1 MNTEMNITMTTNS
14 VGATAET
21 IAEAMTET
29 TVEAMAESI
38 PGRFRVCISDRSIHD
53 AALELS
59 AHLTEGGEPL
69 LILDAFGCFQPSH
82 ISRCAPHSAGLL
94 HVIRTT
100 ASQPVPEALGT
111 LETLGEIW
119 SRFQTV
125 QRDLQARQILV
136 VGVLDRLY
144 DPEILTRDAAR
155 TLGGIKYKLEQL
167 AKDGFDVTV
176 LCESPNGNL
185 GTRAHFLSSLC
196 ASADQ
201 VSNPRS
207 N

>member
-1 MNTEMNITMTTNS
+1 MNTEMNIETATNRAGS
-14 VGATAET
+14 AAET
-21 IAEAMTET
+21 IAETMVET
-29 TVEAMAESI
+29 MAESI
-38 PGRFRVCISDRSIHD
+38 PGRFRVCISDRSVQD

-59 AHLTEGGEPL
+59 ASLTEGGEPL

-111 LETLGEIW
+111 LDTLGEIW

-155 TLGGIKYKLEQL
+155 TLGGLKYKLEQL

-176 LCESPNGNL
+176 LCESPSGNL

-201 VSNPRS
+201 VSNPSRS

>member
-1 MNTEMNITMTTNS
+1 MNTEFTTNS
-14 VGATAET
+14 LGAAAET
-21 IAEAMTET
+21 IAETM
-29 TVEAMAESI
+29 VDAMAETI

-94 HVIRTT
+94 HVVRTT
-100 ASQPVPEALGT
+100 VSQPVGDALGT

-119 SRFQTV
+119 SRFLTV

-176 LCESPNGNL
+176 LCETPTGDL
-185 GTRAHFLSSLC
+185 GTRAHFLPSLC

-201 VSNPRS
+201 VSNPSRS

>member
-1 MNTEMNITMTTNS
+1 MITEMTTNS
-14 VGATAET
+14 AGTATETMAET
-21 IAEAMTET
+21 MTET
-29 TVEAMAESI
+29 TVEAMAETI

-59 AHLTEGGEPL
+59 ANLTEGGEPL
-69 LILDAFGCFQPSH
+69 LILDACGCFQPSH

-94 HVIRTT
+94 HVVRATT
-100 ASQPVPEALGT
+100 SQPVPEALGT

-119 SRFQTV
+119 ARFHTV

-176 LCESPNGNL
+176 LCENPTGNL

-201 VSNPRS
+201 VSNPSRS

>member
-1 MNTEMNITMTTNS
+1 MNTEMTPNS
-14 VGATAET
+14 AAAAAET
-21 IAEAMTET
+21 IAETM
-29 TVEAMAESI
+29 VDAMAETI
-38 PGRFRVCISDRSIHD
+38 PGRFRVCISERSIHD

-59 AHLTEGGEPL
+59 ANLTESGEPL

-119 SRFQTV
+119 SRFQIV

-176 LCESPNGNL
+176 LCESPTGDL

-201 VSNPRS
+201 VSNPSRS

>member
-1 MNTEMNITMTTNS
+1 MNTEFTTNS
-14 VGATAET
+14 VEAAAKT
-21 IAEAMTET
+21 IAESMSETMVGAMPET
-29 TVEAMAESI
+29 I

-59 AHLTEGGEPL
+59 AQLTEGGEPL

-94 HVIRTT
+94 HVVRTT
-100 ASQPVPEALGT
+100 VSQPVREALGT

-119 SRFQTV
+119 SRFLTV

-176 LCESPNGNL
+176 LCENPTGDM

>member
-1 MNTEMNITMTTNS
+1 MNTEMTPNCA
-14 VGATAET
+14 GAAAET
-21 IAEAMTET
+21 IAETM
-29 TVEAMAESI
+29 VDAMAETI

-59 AHLTEGGEPL
+59 ANLTESGEPL

-119 SRFQTV
+119 SRFQIV

-176 LCESPNGNL
+176 LCESPTGDL

-201 VSNPRS
+201 VSNPSRS

>member
-1 MNTEMNITMTTNS
+1 MNTEMT
-14 VGATAET
+14 VGTAAET
-21 IAEAMTET
+21 VAETM
-29 TVEAMAESI
+29 VEAMAESMA
-38 PGRFRVCISDRSIHD
+38 GRFRVCITNRAIQD

-59 AHLTEGGEPL
+59 ANLTEGGEPL
-69 LILDAFGCFQPSH
+69 VILDACGCFQPSR

-94 HVIRTT
+94 HIVRAST
-100 ASQPVPEALGT
+100 SQPIQ
-111 LETLGEIW
+111 ETMDEIW
-119 SRFQTV
+119 AKFNTV
-125 QRDLQARQILV
+125 QRDLQARQIFV

-144 DPEILTRDAAR
+144 DPEIITRDAAR
-155 TLGGIKYKLEQL
+155 TLGAIKLKLEHL

-176 LCESPNGNL
+176 LCESPNSNL

-201 VSNPRS
+201 VSGASVS

>member
-1 MNTEMNITMTTNS
+1 MNTEFTTNS
-14 VGATAET
+14 VETVAET
-21 IAEAMTET
+21 ITET
-29 TVEAMAESI
+29 MVDAMAETI

-53 AALELS
+53 AALEIS
-59 AHLTEGGEPL
+59 ANLTEGGEPL

-94 HVIRTT
+94 HVVRTT
-100 ASQPVPEALGT
+100 ASQPLREALGT
-111 LETLGEIW
+111 LETTGDIW
-119 SRFQTV
+119 SRFLAV

-176 LCESPNGNL
+176 LCENPTRNL
-185 GTRAHFLSSLC
+185 GTRSHFLSSLC

-201 VSNPRS
+201 VSNSRS

>member
-1 MNTEMNITMTTNS
+1 MITEMTTASVETAAETMT
-14 VGATAET
+14 
-21 IAEAMTET
+21 
-29 TVEAMAESI
+29 
-38 PGRFRVCISDRSIHD
+38 GRFRVCISDRSIHD

-59 AHLTEGGEPL
+59 AKLTEGGEPI
-69 LILDAFGCFQPSH
+69 LILDACGCFQPSH

-94 HVIRTT
+94 HVVRATS
-100 ASQPVPEALGT
+100 SQPVSDVPGT

-119 SRFQTV
+119 SRFHAV

-155 TLGGIKYKLEQL
+155 TLGGIKSKLEQL

-176 LCESPNGNL
+176 LCESPTGNL

-201 VSNPRS
+201 VSNASRS

>member
-1 MNTEMNITMTTNS
+1 M
-14 VGATAET
+14 T
-21 IAEAMTET
+21 IAIVETTVKTTVEAMTET
-29 TVEAMAESI
+29 ISESI
-38 PGRFRVCISDRSIHD
+38 PGRFRVCITNRSIQD
-53 AALELS
+53 AAMELS
-59 AHLTEGGEPL
+59 ANLTEAGEPL
-69 LILDAFGCFQPSH
+69 LILDACGCFQPSR
-82 ISRCAPHSAGLL
+82 ISRCAPHSASLL
-94 HVIRTT
+94 HVVRTT
-100 ASQPVPEALGT
+100 TSQPVQEALGT
-111 LETLGEIW
+111 METTGEIW
-119 SRFQTV
+119 SRFHEV

-155 TLGGIKYKLEQL
+155 TLGGIKSKLEQL

-176 LCESPNGNL
+176 LCESQTGNL

-201 VSNPRS
+201 VSDTSRS

>member
-1 MNTEMNITMTTNS
+1 MNTEMNIETATNS
-14 VGATAET
+14 AGAVSET
-21 IAEAMTET
+21 IAETMVDT
-29 TVEAMAESI
+29 MAESI

-59 AHLTEGGEPL
+59 ASLTESGEPL

-100 ASQPVPEALGT
+100 SSQPVPEALGT

-119 SRFQTV
+119 SRFQIV

-176 LCESPNGNL
+176 LCESPTGNL

-201 VSNPRS
+201 VSNRRS

>member
-1 MNTEMNITMTTNS
+1 MNTEMTPNRS
-14 VGATAET
+14 GAASET
-21 IAEAMTET
+21 IVEAMVET
-29 TVEAMAESI
+29 MAESI
-38 PGRFRVCISDRSIHD
+38 PGRFRVCISARSVHD

-59 AHLTEGGEPL
+59 ADLTASGEPL
-69 LILDAFGCFQPSH
+69 VILDAFGCFQPSH

-94 HVIRTT
+94 HIIRTT
-100 ASQPVPEALGT
+100 ASQPAPEALGT
-111 LETLGEIW
+111 LDTLGEIW
-119 SRFQTV
+119 SRFQIV

-144 DPEILTRDAAR
+144 DPELLTRDAAR

-176 LCESPNGNL
+176 LCESPSRDL

-201 VSNPRS
+201 VSSPSRS

>member
-1 MNTEMNITMTTNS
+1 MNTEMTPNRS
-14 VGATAET
+14 GAAAET
-21 IAEAMTET
+21 IVEAM
-29 TVEAMAESI
+29 VEAMAESI
-38 PGRFRVCISDRSIHD
+38 PGRFRVCISDRSVHD

-59 AHLTEGGEPL
+59 ADLTASGEPL
-69 LILDAFGCFQPSH
+69 VILDAFGCFQPSH

-94 HVIRTT
+94 HIIRTT
-100 ASQPVPEALGT
+100 ASQPAPEALGT

-119 SRFQTV
+119 SRFQIV

-144 DPEILTRDAAR
+144 DPELLTRDAAR

-176 LCESPNGNL
+176 LCESPSRDL

-201 VSNPRS
+201 VSSPSRS

>member
-1 MNTEMNITMTTNS
+1 MNTEMNIETATNR
-14 VGATAET
+14 VGAAAET
-21 IAEAMTET
+21 IAETM
-29 TVEAMAESI
+29 VDAMAETI
-38 PGRFRVCISDRSIHD
+38 PGRFRVCISDRSIQD
-53 AALELS
+53 AALVLS
-59 AHLTEGGEPL
+59 ADLTEGGEPL

-94 HVIRTT
+94 HIIRTT
-100 ASQPVPEALGT
+100 SSQPVPEALGT
-111 LETLGEIW
+111 LDTLGEIW

-176 LCESPNGNL
+176 LCESPTGNL

-201 VSNPRS
+201 VSKASRS

>member
-1 MNTEMNITMTTNS
+1 
-14 VGATAET
+14 
-21 IAEAMTET
+21 
-29 TVEAMAESI
+29 MAESI

-59 AHLTEGGEPL
+59 AALTEGGEPL
-69 LILDAFGCFQPSH
+69 LILDASGCFQPSH

-94 HVIRTT
+94 HVVRTT
-100 ASQPVPEALGT
+100 ASQPVREALGT
-111 LETLGEIW
+111 LETLGDIW
-119 SRFQTV
+119 SRFLAV

-176 LCESPNGNL
+176 ICENPTGNL

>member
-1 MNTEMNITMTTNS
+1 MNTEITTNS
-14 VGATAET
+14 LGAVSET
-21 IAEAMTET
+21 IAETM
-29 TVEAMAESI
+29 VDAMAETI

-94 HVIRTT
+94 HLVRIT
-100 ASQPVPEALGT
+100 ASQPVREALGT

-119 SRFQTV
+119 SRFLTV

-155 TLGGIKYKLEQL
+155 TLGGIKFKLEQL

-176 LCESPNGNL
+176 LCESPTGNL

-201 VSNPRS
+201 VSNPSRS

>member
-1 MNTEMNITMTTNS
+1 MNTEFTTNS
-14 VGATAET
+14 AGAA
-21 IAEAMTET
+21 A
-29 TVEAMAESI
+29 EAMAETMVDAMAETI

-94 HVIRTT
+94 HVVRTT
-100 ASQPVPEALGT
+100 VGQPVREALGT

-119 SRFQTV
+119 SRFLTV

-144 DPEILTRDAAR
+144 DPEILTRDAAK
-155 TLGGIKYKLEQL
+155 TLGGIKFKLEQL

-176 LCESPNGNL
+176 LCENPTGNL

>member
-1 MNTEMNITMTTNS
+1 MNTEMNIETETNH
-14 VGATAET
+14 VAAAGET
-21 IAEAMTET
+21 IAETM
-29 TVEAMAESI
+29 VEAMAETI

-59 AHLTEGGEPL
+59 ARLTEGGEPL

-82 ISRCAPHSAGLL
+82 ISRCAAHSAGLL

-176 LCESPNGNL
+176 LCESPTGNL

-201 VSNPRS
+201 VSNPSRS

>member
-1 MNTEMNITMTTNS
+1 MNTEFTANNA
-14 VGATAET
+14 GAA
-21 IAEAMTET
+21 A
-29 TVEAMAESI
+29 EAMAETMVDAMAETI

-94 HVIRTT
+94 HVVRTT
-100 ASQPVPEALGT
+100 VGQPVREALGT

-119 SRFQTV
+119 SRFLTV

-144 DPEILTRDAAR
+144 DPEILTRDAAK
-155 TLGGIKYKLEQL
+155 TLGGIKFKLEQL

-176 LCESPNGNL
+176 LCENPTGNL

>member
-1 MNTEMNITMTTNS
+1 MNTEMTPNRS
-14 VGATAET
+14 GAAAET
-21 IAEAMTET
+21 IVEAMVET
-29 TVEAMAESI
+29 MAESI
-38 PGRFRVCISDRSIHD
+38 PGRFRVCISDRSVHD

-59 AHLTEGGEPL
+59 ADLTASGEPL
-69 LILDAFGCFQPSH
+69 VILDAFGCFQPSH

-94 HVIRTT
+94 HIIRTT
-100 ASQPVPEALGT
+100 ASQPAPEALGT

-119 SRFQTV
+119 SRFQIV

-144 DPEILTRDAAR
+144 DPELLTRDAAR

-176 LCESPNGNL
+176 LCESPSRDL

-201 VSNPRS
+201 VSSPSRS

>member
-1 MNTEMNITMTTNS
+1 MNTEFTTNS
-14 VGATAET
+14 VEAAAET
-21 IAEAMTET
+21 IAETMSET
-29 TVEAMAESI
+29 VVGAMAETI

-59 AHLTEGGEPL
+59 SQLTEGGEPL

-94 HVIRTT
+94 HVVRTT
-100 ASQPVPEALGT
+100 VSQPVREALGT

-119 SRFQTV
+119 SRFLTV

-155 TLGGIKYKLEQL
+155 TLGGIKFKLEQL

-176 LCESPNGNL
+176 LCENPTGDL

>member
-1 MNTEMNITMTTNS
+1 MNTEFTTNS
-14 VGATAET
+14 LRAAAET
-21 IAEAMTET
+21 IAETM
-29 TVEAMAESI
+29 VDAMAETI

-94 HVIRTT
+94 HVVRTT
-100 ASQPVPEALGT
+100 VSQPVGDALGT

-119 SRFQTV
+119 SRFLTV

-176 LCESPNGNL
+176 LCETPTGDL
-185 GTRAHFLSSLC
+185 GTRAHFLPSLC

-201 VSNPRS
+201 VSNPSRS

>member
-1 MNTEMNITMTTNS
+1 MNTEMNIETATNRAGS
-14 VGATAET
+14 AAET
-21 IAEAMTET
+21 IAETMVET
-29 TVEAMAESI
+29 MAESI
-38 PGRFRVCISDRSIHD
+38 PGRFRVCISDRSVHD

-59 AHLTEGGEPL
+59 ADLTESGEPL

-111 LETLGEIW
+111 LDTLGEIW

-155 TLGGIKYKLEQL
+155 TLGGLKCKLEQL

-176 LCESPNGNL
+176 LCESPSGNL

-201 VSNPRS
+201 VSNPSRS